1 MNHWCEQFIEEAKCR
16 FHLDHMAEAV
26 ADKSLMSVACRYT
39 EFFIAADEVR
49 EQFSDTETLLKET
62 AAHCYHGGI
71 IVNLYRLTEEDYEIG
86 EKTLAVLTNMDT
98 VFFSG
103 LMFSRWN
110 VKKRCVSYKTDL
122 VAESLLK
129 LLRQLAPPEA
139 LEIGSED
146 FLKGMT
152 LIFAAGAVAD
162 IETMHDPYID
172 LKGIE

>member
-1 MNHWCEQFIEEAKCR
+1 MNYWCEQFIAEAKRR
-16 FHLDHMAEAV
+16 FHLDHLDEV
-26 ADKSLMSVACRYT
+26 IVDERLMSIGRRYT
-39 EFFIAADEVR
+39 EFFIDADEVR
-49 EQFSDTETLLKET
+49 EQFSNDETLLKET
-62 AAHCYHGGI
+62 TTHCYHGGI
-71 IVNLYRLTEEDYEIG
+71 IVALYQLTEEDYEIG

-152 LIFAAGAVAD
+152 LIFAAGAAAD

-172 LKGIE
+172 LKDIE